1 MNIVGVIAEFNPLHK
16 GHEYLLQT
24 AKKQCG
30 AEYVI
35 VIMSG
40 SFTQRGE
47 PAIYDKFVRTRW
59 ALSCGADLVIEM
71 PTAAACASAKDFAR
85 CGVCLLYTSDAA
97 DEL

>member
-1 MNIVGVIAEFNPLHK
+1 MNTVGVIAEFNPLHK

-47 PAIYDKFVRTRW
+47 PAIYDKFVRTR
-59 ALSCGADLVIEM
+59 
-71 PTAAACASAKDFAR
+71 
-85 CGVCLLYTSDAA
+85 
-97 DEL
+97 